1 MEILQNKCIR
11 FCVNLNNRVY
21 IELNEFKQINWL
33 PVNERFEQIIRSM
46 SLKIC
51 NNTSPTYMNDVFK
64 PAVQPNATT
73 RASSLKLNQ
82 PLRRTNHC
90 QKNISHIPR
99 IIWKNLPNPPKTTN
113 NLTLKNTELSSIF
126 FTKEKMSRTIYI
138 AKFFFM
144 HNHFSFL
151 LLILFLLLLNDYY
164 SYY

>member
-1 MEILQNKCIR
+1 M
-11 FCVNLNNRVY
+11 NLNNRVY

-46 SLKIC
+46 SFKFC

-99 IIWKNLPNPPKTTN
+99 IIWKNLPSPPKTTD

-138 AKFFFM
+138 ATLNFFYAQPLFIFII
-144 HNHFSFL
+144 NFVLVIIKL
-151 LLILFLLLLNDYY
+151 LL
-164 SYY
+164 